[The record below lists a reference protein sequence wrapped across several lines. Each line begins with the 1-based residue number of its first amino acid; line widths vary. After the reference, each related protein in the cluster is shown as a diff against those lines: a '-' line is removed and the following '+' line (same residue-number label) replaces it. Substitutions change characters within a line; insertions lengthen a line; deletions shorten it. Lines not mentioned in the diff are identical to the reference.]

1 MRRVFSRASQNENV
15 VGFALKGDGGKN
27 KYLLK
32 APQDDNISGT
42 ASKKIPKDERSP
54 FSRKIWLNKLNKISI
69 SDFSLLPYTQ

>member
-1 MRRVFSRASQNENV
+1 MG
-15 VGFALKGDGGKN
+15 GFALRGDGGKN

-54 FSRKIWLNKLNKISI
+54 FSREIWLNKLNQIFISEVKMC
-69 SDFSLLPYTQ
+69 